1 MNLVDRAKNIILT
14 PKTEWPVI
22 ASETPNTQQILVTY
36 ILPLA
41 LIPAIAN
48 VIGWGFIGSIFT
60 SVKWGIAMGLVQFF
74 SVFISIFVASFVID
88 ALASSFSSTKDFGR
102 AMQLVAYSY
111 TPSLIGGVFALIPVI
126 GWLGGLFGLYGL
138 YLLYLGIPHLMK
150 TPQDKVAVYFIVS
163 LIVIIIVYV
172 VVSLILTSIFVS
184 AFGLEMFRIA
194 NSFAQ

>member
-22 ASETPNTQQILVTY
+22 ASEKPDTQQILITY

-60 SVKWGIAMGLVQFF
+60 SLKWGIAMGLVQFF
-74 SVFISIFVASFVID
+74 SIFISIFVATFVIN
-88 ALASSFSSTKDFGR
+88 ALASNFSSTKDSGR
-102 AMQLVAYSY
+102 ALQLVAYSY
-111 TPSLIGGVFALIPVI
+111 TPSLIGGIFAIIPVI
-126 GWLGGLFGLYGL
+126 GWLGSLFGLYGL
-138 YLLYLGIPHLMK
+138 YLLYLGLPHMMK
-150 TPQDKVAVYFIVS
+150 TPQDKVGIYFIIS
-163 LIVIIIVYV
+163 LVVIIIVYV
-172 VVSLILTSIFVS
+172 VVSLILSSIFVS
-184 AFGLEMFRIA
+184 IFGLEMFRIA